1 MAEENTKS
9 VPELSLDEEAQM
21 RLLVEA
27 NAIQRG
33 TLSDSL
39 EIGGKSWHL
48 RPMAEKQL
56 EKMENLDYDVM
67 YWQNAQKEAKSAREI
82 KRLNKKIH
90 KAFAKKA
97 AHKVLGKRLW
107 LVPFLFPY
115 MWRRLYHCDAKV
127 IATLN
132 ATEIASESKVFSLAN
147 WGSSK
152 QVLVRSMVLVG
163 ESVKQRMQR
172 MESAESMVVMDNLP
186 KKEGSK

>member
-9 VPELSLDEEAQM
+9 VPELSIDEEAQM

-33 TLSDSL
+33 TLADSL
-39 EIGGKSWHL
+39 EIGGKIWRL

-67 YWQNAQKEAKSAREI
+67 YWQNAQKDAKSVRVI

-115 MWRRLYHCDAKV
+115 MWRRLYHCDV
-127 IATLN
+127 RVVATIN
-132 ATEIASESKVFSLAN
+132 ATEIASENKVFSLAN

-152 QVLVRSMVLVG
+152 QVLVRSMALVG
-163 ESVKQRMQR
+163 ETVKQRMQR
-172 MESAESMVVMDNLP
+172 TESAESMVVMDNLP

>member
-9 VPELSLDEEAQM
+9 IPELSIDEEAQM

-33 TLSDSL
+33 KLNEYL
-39 EIGGKSWHL
+39 EIGGKVWRL

-56 EKMENLDYDVM
+56 EKIENIGYDVM
-67 YWQNAQKEAKSAREI
+67 AWQNAQKEAKSAREI

-97 AHKVLGKRLW
+97 AHKILGRRLW

-115 MWRRLYHCDAKV
+115 MWRRLYHCSAKV
-127 IATLN
+127 IATIN
-132 ATEIASESKVFSLAN
+132 ATEIASEDKVFSLAN
-147 WGSSK
+147 WGSLK
-152 QVLVRSMVLVG
+152 QVFVRSMALVG
-163 ESVKQRMQR
+163 ESVKQRTQR
-172 MESAESMVVMDNLP
+172 MESAESMVVQDGLP